1 MLTVVKQLF
10 LDGISIKCLHDLAEI
25 FDLFPREWT

>member
-10 LDGISIKCLHDLAEI
+10 LDGISIKCLQVLTEI